1 LKIDIE
7 TTLPVL
13 DVSRENL
20 YNTVRHILQGEG
32 QNNAAV
38 TIVLVDDP
46 YIRKLNHKYRQLN
59 RATDV
64 LSFNLN
70 DELESNSEELGDV
83 YISVDRAREQAYRY
97 RISMENELHRLLIHG
112 CLHLLGYD
120 HKNSRDRKEMRDKE
134 QFYFRQN
141 SSMTS

>member
-1 LKIDIE
+1 MKIDIE

-32 QNNAAV
+32 RNNAAV

-97 RISMENELHRLLIHG
+97 HISMENELHRLLIHG

-120 HKNSRDRKEMRDKE
+120 HQNSQDRKEMRDKE

-141 SSMTS
+141 SSITS

>member
-1 LKIDIE
+1 MKIDIE

-97 RISMENELHRLLIHG
+97 RISMANELHRLLIHG

>member
-1 LKIDIE
+1 MKIDIE

-38 TIVLVDDP
+38 TIVLVDAP

-134 QFYFRQN
+134 QIYFRQN

>member
-1 LKIDIE
+1 MKIDIE

-83 YISVDRAREQAYRY
+83 YISVDRAREQAYHY

>member
-1 LKIDIE
+1 MKIDIE

-83 YISVDRAREQAYRY
+83 YISVARAREQAYRY

>member
-1 LKIDIE
+1 MKIDIE

-120 HKNSRDRKEMRDKE
+120 HQNSQDRKEMRDKE
-134 QFYFRQN
+134 QL
-141 SSMTS
+141 

>member
-1 LKIDIE
+1 MKIDIE
-7 TTLPVL
+7 TNLPVL

-46 YIRKLNHKYRQLN
+46 YIRKLHHKYRQLN

-97 RISMENELHRLLIHG
+97 RISMENELHLLLIHG

>member
-1 LKIDIE
+1 MKIDIE

-46 YIRKLNHKYRQLN
+46 YIRKLIHKYRQLN

>member
-1 LKIDIE
+1 MKIDIE

>member
-1 LKIDIE
+1 MKIDIE
-7 TTLPVL
+7 TPLPVL

>member
-1 LKIDIE
+1 MKIDIE

-59 RATDV
+59 GATDV

>member
-1 LKIDIE
+1 MKIDIE

-70 DELESNSEELGDV
+70 DELESNREELGDV

>member
-1 LKIDIE
+1 MKIDIE

-70 DELESNSEELGDV
+70 DELESNSEEVGDV